1 MLFLESLL
9 PYRVKKSVELN
20 GERVL
25 EFGVMNHD
33 LNAFFY
39 KQLKEESKIVFE
51 GEIYVVKNIVSTS
64 NGNKVVDKYATCVHK
79 FFDDGINNVKDEIHD
94 GSITFSD
101 FMDFVF
107 GDTIYNGYDIKDS
120 FRAKNIENLGR
131 DNRISMLNR
140 GIDHFEF
147 EFDLQKK
154 SDNEVELIV
163 ANQIG
168 DVTDIQFRFGHN
180 VEVIDVEVDTKS
192 LSTYIK
198 GYGEPGIEAEY
209 TSPNVEV
216 FGKLDAPTVKDERFK
231 TGATLLD
238 ELKKRIIDE
247 PRITIELTVD
257 EFEKHINKIT
267 DKPLGVG
274 DYISLIYEPFDDL
287 NVLVRVI
294 KIDTFYNSKLEVV
307 NTVLRITNETESFVG
322 NYLNDVSKQIE
333 DATKGFQQH
342 INMARNE
349 RDITISDNYIEILTL
364 PITVLE
370 ATNVSAHM
378 TVVGESASQR
388 LLDGYFTLNGVV
400 LETPVKQVMLQ
411 GFNTIS
417 VNFII
422 TQLQEGFHNLRF
434 YLKSAG
440 NSFFIKQNE
449 CTVFTT
455 GQGLYAQL
463 GTKLPSAYFAEEVKF
478 DVDFE
483 VTDYAYTTSQTPL
496 GRNIEEDVI
505 FNVDFDVTDQATIIF
520 EGINYTTDPPAMPT
534 GVTYTIGINGIKLEW
549 DESTEDFVAGY
560 NVYVDGIK
568 HNNTVIFDTQYVVTG
583 LEHGESYNIKL
594 TAISVWSVES
604 QPLEIVVDIPEHV
617 IDPRELFAKVENY
630 PDYSLPTQEAI
641 DEFIDNLHSDNSIF
655 KVILL
660 ENDWWYLFTTE
671 GTYID
676 VDIDNKI
683 ITSDGEMYSMELAV
697 NNRLRGTS
705 VDWSSQPQN
714 LIVAEEYERQEW

>member
-20 GERVL
+20 GERLL
-25 EFGVMNHD
+25 EFSVINHD

-39 KQLKEESKIVFE
+39 QQLKEESQIVFE
-51 GEIYVVKNIVSTS
+51 SEIYVVKNIVSKS
-64 NGNKVVDKYATCVHK
+64 NGNKAVEKYATCVHK
-79 FFDDGINNVKDEIHD
+79 FFDDGINNVKDKLHD
-94 GSITFSD
+94 GSITFVD

-107 GDTIYNGYDIKDS
+107 GDTIYNDYDIKDF

-154 SDNEVELIV
+154 GDNDVKLIV

-168 DVTDIQFRFGHN
+168 DVTDIQFRYGHN

-192 LSTYIK
+192 LSTHIK
-198 GYGEPGIEAEY
+198 GYGAPGIETEY

-216 FGKLDAPTVKDERFK
+216 FGKLDAPIVEDERFK
-231 TGATLLD
+231 TASTLLD

-267 DKPLGVG
+267 DKPLSVG

-287 NVLVRVI
+287 NVFVRVI

-307 NTVLRITNETESFVG
+307 NTILKITNDTESFLG
-322 NYLNDVSKQIE
+322 SYLNDVSKQIE
-333 DATKGFQQH
+333 DATKGFQQN

-349 RDITISDNYIEILTL
+349 RDITISDNYIEVLTL
-364 PITVLE
+364 PIIVLE
-370 ATNVSAHM
+370 ATNTAAHM

-388 LLDGYFTLNGVV
+388 LLDGYFTLNGEV
-400 LETPVKQVMLQ
+400 LETSVKQVMFQ

-417 VNFII
+417 VNFIM
-422 TQLQEGFHNLRF
+422 TQMQEGFHNLKF
-434 YLKSAG
+434 YLKSEG

-463 GTKLPSAYFAEEVKF
+463 GTKLPSAYFAEEVRFISSIKVDDEVSAETKYPTLVGNLTENVAF
-478 DVDFE
+478 SEPISVSDVP
-483 VTDYAYTTSQTPL
+483 SIL
-496 GRNIEEDVI
+496 IEGVEYD
-505 FNVDFDVTDQATIIF
+505 T
-520 EGINYTTDPPAMPT
+520 EPPAIPT
-534 GVTYTIGINGIKLEW
+534 GVVATTGYNSIALEW
-549 DESTEDFVAGY
+549 EPNTEISLAGY
-560 NVYVDGIK
+560 NVYVDDVK
-568 HNNTVIFDTQYVVTG
+568 YNNQVIEDNSINISALQN
-583 LEHGESYNIKL
+583 GETYNIKL
-594 TAISVWSVES
+594 TAITVWSVES
-604 QPLEIVVDIPEHV
+604 EPFEIDVEIQEQEN
-617 IDPRELFAKVENY
+617 PRELFAKVENY
-630 PDYSLPTQEAI
+630 PDYNLPTQEAI
-641 DEFIDNLHSDNSIF
+641 DEFIDDLYSDNSIF
-655 KVILL
+655 KIIIL
-660 ENDWWYLFTTE
+660 EGDYWYLFTTE

-676 VDIDNKI
+676 VDVDNKI
-683 ITSDGEMYSMELAV
+683 ITSDGEMYSCESGN
-697 NNRLRGTS
+697 NNRSRGTI

-714 LIVAEEYERQEW
+714 VIVAEEYEK

>member
-20 GERVL
+20 GERLL
-25 EFGVMNHD
+25 EFSVINHD

-39 KQLKEESKIVFE
+39 QQLKEESQIVFE
-51 GEIYVVKNIVSTS
+51 SEIYVVKNIVSKS
-64 NGNKVVDKYATCVHK
+64 NGNKAVEKYATCVHK
-79 FFDDGINNVKDEIHD
+79 FFDDGINNVKDKLHD
-94 GSITFSD
+94 GSITFVD

-107 GDTIYNGYDIKDS
+107 GDTIYNDYDIKDF

-154 SDNEVELIV
+154 GDNDVKLIV

-168 DVTDIQFRFGHN
+168 DVTDIQFRYGHN

-192 LSTYIK
+192 LSTHIK
-198 GYGEPGIEAEY
+198 GYGAPGIETEY

-216 FGKLDAPTVKDERFK
+216 FGKLDAPIVEDERFK
-231 TGATLLD
+231 TASTLLD

-267 DKPLGVG
+267 DKPLSVG

-287 NVLVRVI
+287 NVFVRVI

-307 NTVLRITNETESFVG
+307 NTILKITNDTESFLG
-322 NYLNDVSKQIE
+322 SYLNDVSKQIE
-333 DATKGFQQH
+333 DATKGFQQN

-349 RDITISDNYIEILTL
+349 RDITISNSYTEVLTL
-364 PITVLE
+364 PVIALE
-370 ATNVSAHM
+370 ATNVAGHM
-378 TVVGESASQR
+378 TLVGESASQM
-388 LLDGYFTLNGVV
+388 LLDGQFTLDGEI
-400 LETPVKQVMLQ
+400 LETSVKQVMFQ

-417 VNFII
+417 VNFVI
-422 TQLQEGFHNLRF
+422 TQLQEGFHSLRF
-434 YLKSAG
+434 YLKSEG
-440 NSFFIKQNE
+440 NSFFIKQND
-449 CTVFTT
+449 CTVFTV

-463 GTKLPSAYFAEEVKF
+463 GVRLPSATVFE
-478 DVDFE
+478 DVDFINPIIVDDNAMTHVE
-483 VTDYAYTTSQTPL
+483 NPDTH
-496 GRNIEEDVI
+496 NIIEGVEFSEPISVSDVPS
-505 FNVDFDVTDQATIIF
+505 IIF
-520 EGINYTTDPPAMPT
+520 EGIDYTTEPPAIPT
-534 GVTYTIGINGIKLEW
+534 GVVATTGYNSIKLKWEHN
-549 DESTEDFVAGY
+549 TETALAGY
-560 NVYVDGIK
+560 NVYVDDVK
-568 HNNTVIFDTQYVVTG
+568 YNNQVIEENSINISALQN
-583 LEHGESYNIKL
+583 GETYNIKL
-594 TAISVWSVES
+594 TAITVWSVES
-604 QPLEIVVDIPEHV
+604 EPFEIDVEIPEQET
-617 IDPRELFAKVENY
+617 DPRELFAKVENY
-630 PDYSLPTQEAI
+630 PDYNLPTQEEI
-641 DEFIDNLHSDNSIF
+641 DGFIDDLHSDNNIF

-660 ENDWWYLFTTE
+660 EGDWWYLFTTE

-683 ITSDGEMYSMELAV
+683 ITSDGEMYSCEPAN
-697 NNRLRGTS
+697 NNRSRGIS
-705 VDWSSQPQN
+705 VNWSSQPQN
-714 LIVAEEYERQEW
+714 IIVAEEYERWK

>member
-20 GERVL
+20 GERLL
-25 EFGVMNHD
+25 EFSVINHD

-39 KQLKEESKIVFE
+39 QQLKEESQIVFE
-51 GEIYVVKNIVSTS
+51 GEIYVVKNIVSKS
-64 NGNKVVDKYATCVHK
+64 NGNKTIEKYATCVHK
-79 FFDDGINNVKDEIHD
+79 FFDDGVNNVKDKLHD
-94 GSITFSD
+94 GSITFVD

-107 GDTIYNGYDIKDS
+107 GDTIYNDYDIKDF

-140 GIDHFEF
+140 GIDHFKF

-154 SDNEVELIV
+154 GDNDVKLIV

-168 DVTDIQFRFGHN
+168 DVTDIQFRYGHN

-192 LSTYIK
+192 LSTHIK
-198 GYGEPGIEAEY
+198 GYGAPGIEAEY

-216 FGKLDAPTVKDERFK
+216 FGRLDAPIVEDERFK
-231 TGATLLD
+231 TASTLLD

-267 DKPLGVG
+267 DKPLSVG

-287 NVLVRVI
+287 NVFVRVI

-307 NTVLRITNETESFVG
+307 NTILKITNDTESFLG
-322 NYLNDVSKQIE
+322 SYLNDVSKQIE
-333 DATKGFQQH
+333 DATKGFQQN

-349 RDITISDNYIEILTL
+349 RDITISDNYIEILSL
-364 PITVLE
+364 PITALV

-378 TVVGESASQR
+378 TVVGESTSQR

-400 LETPVKQVMLQ
+400 LEAPVKQVMFQ

-434 YLKSAG
+434 YLKSEG

-463 GTKLPSAYFAEEVKF
+463 GTKLPSAYFAEEVRF

-483 VTDYAYTTSQTPL
+483 VTDYVSTTLQIPSS
-496 GRNIEEDVI
+496 RNRGEEVI
-505 FNVDFDVTDQATIIF
+505 FNVDFDVIDICKPTVFNTGTILPIMTSNDTPAPYYIVADTGDADHPAFFAVDKDKTTHWLTSEENASFTIDLGSEHYVEEYIIVAGEHDLSWTF
-520 EGINYTTDPPAMPT
+520 EGSDDTVNWDVLDSNNYSFDHR
-534 GVTYTIGINGIKLEW
+534 E
-549 DESTEDFVAGY
+549 E
-560 NVYVDGIK
+560 K
-568 HNNTVIFDTQYVVTG
+568 HFASNSAKGFRYYRWIFD
-583 LEHGESYNIKL
+583 N
-594 TAISVWSVES
+594 VE
-604 QPLEIVVDIPEHV
+604 
-617 IDPRELFAKVENY
+617 KVEIY
-630 PDYSLPTQEAI
+630 
-641 DEFIDNLHSDNSIF
+641 EFDLIREV
-655 KVILL
+655 VILN
-660 ENDWWYLFTTE
+660 E
-671 GTYID
+671 
-676 VDIDNKI
+676 
-683 ITSDGEMYSMELAV
+683 
-697 NNRLRGTS
+697 
-705 VDWSSQPQN
+705 
-714 LIVAEEYERQEW
+714 